1 MNSSA
6 SQPRSTRSP
15 ASSAPP
21 SAPDARSPHPL
32 ARYGW
37 DADIAGAFEPYE
49 AEGLTPARI
58 ARVDRGRCEAV
69 TAEGT
74 VRAGTA
80 PVADPDP
87 TRTVCTGDWAAL
99 GRTGVTPE
107 VRALLPRRTAF
118 LRSTATTRSEGQVLA
133 ANVDHAL
140 IAVPLAVELDLA
152 RVERFVALAWT
163 SGAQPLLVLT
173 KADLVDGRDTLAQLA
188 ADVEASA
195 PGVTVL
201 TVSAATGEG
210 LDVLSAVIGGG
221 TCVLLGP
228 SGAGKSTLANAL
240 LGEAVQDV
248 RTTRDSDGKG
258 RHTTTTRD
266 LLPLPGA
273 SGGVLIDT
281 PGLRGVG
288 LWDAQDGLGRTFAE
302 IEALAGQCRFHD
314 CRHETEPDCAV
325 LSAVED
331 GTLPHRRLE
340 SYRKL
345 LRENARLAA
354 RTDARLRSEQKQ
366 RFKQMSALGRHM
378 AERKRGGRH
387 KP

>member
-15 ASSAPP
+15 ASSVSSGAP
-21 SAPDARSPHPL
+21 SSHPL

-37 DADIAGAFEPYE
+37 NADIAAAFEPYE
-49 AEGLTPARI
+49 AEGLVPARI

-74 VRAGTA
+74 VRAGIA

-99 GRTGVTPE
+99 RGTGGPPE
-107 VRALLPRRTAF
+107 VGALLPRRTAF

-173 KADLVDGRDTLAQLA
+173 KADLVDGQDTLAQLA
-188 ADVEASA
+188 ADIEASA

-201 TVSAATGEG
+201 TVSAATGDG
-210 LDVLSAVIGGG
+210 LEVLSAVIGGG
-221 TCVLLGP
+221 TCVLLGS

-240 LGEAVQDV
+240 LGETVQDV

-288 LWDAQDGLGRTFAE
+288 LWDAQDGVSRTFAE
-302 IEALAGQCRFHD
+302 IEALAGRCRFHD
-314 CRHETEPDCAV
+314 CRHEAEPDCAV

-340 SYRKL
+340 SCRKL

-354 RTDARLRSEQKQ
+354 RSDARLRAERKQ
-366 RFKQMSALGRHM
+366 HFKQMSALGRHM
-378 AERKRGGRH
+378 AERKRGGRNQ
-387 KP
+387 P